1 MKKLIGLVLAF
12 ALSCAC
18 FSACAAGSG
27 QAIITLSDGESQ
39 LCSVTFSVGD
49 RIFPEDLE
57 KALALSGMRTE
68 AYFFDS
74 DLTQELNFP
83 YTVSR
88 DVTLYVQPRPIK
100 DTVTVTFWA
109 DGIQI
114 DSAEVSYGGS
124 LEKLPDIPQKEGF
137 DATWDTLDF
146 SNLTQELAVT
156 AVYTRRVLN
165 VTFVADGQTVATRQ
179 VSYGSPLTDIPAV
192 PEKEGHTGEWN
203 ITDFSEIKQDLT
215 VNAVYTANIL
225 TVTFVAGGQTVA
237 TRQIS
242 YGSPLTDIPDVP
254 EKEGHTGEWNVTDFS
269 EIKQDLTVNAVY
281 TANILTVTFV
291 AAGQTVATRQVLY
304 GSPLT
309 DIPAVPEKVGHTGA
323 WSVTDFSEIKQDLT
337 VNAVYTAKTMT
348 VTFVAAGQTV
358 ATRQVLYG
366 SPLTDIPAVP
376 EKVGHT
382 GAWSVTD
389 FSEIKQDLT
398 VNAVYTAKTMTV
410 TFVADGQTVAT
421 RQVSYGSTLT
431 DIPAVPEKE
440 GHTGEWNVTDFSEI
454 KQNLTVNAVYKIKTM
469 TVTFVADGQT
479 VATRQVSYGSPLT
492 DIPGVPEK
500 EGHTGIWNET
510 DFSEIRQDLTVNAVY
525 TAKTMTVTFVADG
538 QTVAT
543 RQVSYGST
551 LTDIPTVPEKEGHT
565 GEWNITDFSEIRQDL
580 TVQAVYRIIILKV
593 TYLDGSAETVIDVE
607 YGGLAPERAGS
618 GADFRCWM
626 TENGAAYDFSLPVTA
641 DLKLTAYYESQEIV
655 YDCENFSS
663 ALTFNGLLVLTYTG
677 SAEYVE
683 VPDSFTYEGETYPT
697 NRVVFTAESG
707 ANVKR
712 IRFLFDF
719 SKPFDAQYCPLL
731 EAVEL
736 IMAPATSGT
745 LENCTQLKELVL
757 LEGSVGLSVKL
768 LENLP
773 VERLILPSTVTE
785 LSVSEITY
793 FSVNELV
800 LNGVNCAIEYL
811 PSSLK
816 KLTIQGDS
824 AGLTLTG
831 NALKSCPELEEL
843 YLLADAVLPF
853 SQDDLPATVVRIFC
867 RSDQLHVYL
876 ERFPDC
882 EVTSA
887 D

>member
-1 MKKLIGLVLAF
+1 M
-12 ALSCAC
+12 
-18 FSACAAGSG
+18 
-27 QAIITLSDGESQ
+27 
-39 LCSVTFSVGD
+39 
-49 RIFPEDLE
+49 
-57 KALALSGMRTE
+57 
-68 AYFFDS
+68 
-74 DLTQELNFP
+74 
-83 YTVSR
+83 
-88 DVTLYVQPRPIK
+88 
-100 DTVTVTFWA
+100 
-109 DGIQI
+109 
-114 DSAEVSYGGS
+114 
-124 LEKLPDIPQKEGF
+124 
-137 DATWDTLDF
+137 
-146 SNLTQELAVT
+146 
-156 AVYTRRVLN
+156 
-165 VTFVADGQTVATRQ
+165 
-179 VSYGSPLTDIPAV
+179 
-192 PEKEGHTGEWN
+192 
-203 ITDFSEIKQDLT
+203 
-215 VNAVYTANIL
+215 
-225 TVTFVAGGQTVA
+225 
-237 TRQIS
+237 
-242 YGSPLTDIPDVP
+242 TDIPDVP
-254 EKEGHTGEWNVTDFS
+254 EKEGHTGEWN
-269 EIKQDLTVNAVY
+269 I
-281 TANILTVTFV
+281 
-291 AAGQTVATRQVLY
+291 
-304 GSPLT
+304 
-309 DIPAVPEKVGHTGA
+309 
-323 WSVTDFSEIKQDLT
+323 
-337 VNAVYTAKTMT
+337 
-348 VTFVAAGQTV
+348 
-358 ATRQVLYG
+358 
-366 SPLTDIPAVP
+366 
-376 EKVGHT
+376 
-382 GAWSVTD
+382 TD

-421 RQVSYGSTLT
+421 RQVSYGSPLT
-431 DIPAVPEKE
+431 DIPTIPEKE
-440 GHTGEWNVTDFSEI
+440 GHTGV
-454 KQNLTVNAVYKIKTM
+454 
-469 TVTFVADGQT
+469 
-479 VATRQVSYGSPLT
+479 
-492 DIPGVPEK
+492 
-500 EGHTGIWNET
+500 
-510 DFSEIRQDLTVNAVY
+510 
-525 TAKTMTVTFVADG
+525 
-538 QTVAT
+538 
-543 RQVSYGST
+543 
-551 LTDIPTVPEKEGHT
+551 
-565 GEWNITDFSEIRQDL
+565 WNITDFSEIRQDL
-580 TVQAVYRIIILKV
+580 TVQAVYRIIILEV

-626 TENGAAYDFSLPVTA
+626 TENGAAYDFSLPVTS

-655 YDCENFSS
+655 YDRENFSS

-707 ANVKR
+707 ANVRR

-853 SQDDLPATVVRIFC
+853 TQDDLPATVVRIFC

>member
-18 FSACAAGSG
+18 FSACATGSG

-68 AYFFDS
+68 AYFYDS

-156 AVYTRRVLN
+156 AVYTRRVLTVTFVADGQTIATRQVLYGSPLTDIPAVPEKEGHTGEWN
-165 VTFVADGQTVATRQ
+165 ETDFSEIKQNLTVDAVYTANILTVTFVADGQTVETRQVSYGSPLTDIPAVPEKEGHTGEWNETDFSEIRQDLTVQAVYTANTLTVTFVADGQTVATRQVSYGSPLTDIPAVPEKVGHTGVWSVTDFSEIKQDLTVQAVYTAKTMTVTFVADGQTVATRQ

-192 PEKEGHTGEWN
+192 PEKEGHTGEW
-203 ITDFSEIKQDLT
+203 
-215 VNAVYTANIL
+215 
-225 TVTFVAGGQTVA
+225 
-237 TRQIS
+237 
-242 YGSPLTDIPDVP
+242 
-254 EKEGHTGEWNVTDFS
+254 
-269 EIKQDLTVNAVY
+269 
-281 TANILTVTFV
+281 
-291 AAGQTVATRQVLY
+291 
-304 GSPLT
+304 
-309 DIPAVPEKVGHTGA
+309 
-323 WSVTDFSEIKQDLT
+323 SV
-337 VNAVYTAKTMT
+337 
-348 VTFVAAGQTV
+348 
-358 ATRQVLYG
+358 
-366 SPLTDIPAVP
+366 
-376 EKVGHT
+376 
-382 GAWSVTD
+382 
-389 FSEIKQDLT
+389 
-398 VNAVYTAKTMTV
+398 
-410 TFVADGQTVAT
+410 
-421 RQVSYGSTLT
+421 
-431 DIPAVPEKE
+431 
-440 GHTGEWNVTDFSEI
+440 
-454 KQNLTVNAVYKIKTM
+454 
-469 TVTFVADGQT
+469 
-479 VATRQVSYGSPLT
+479 
-492 DIPGVPEK
+492 
-500 EGHTGIWNET
+500 
-510 DFSEIRQDLTVNAVY
+510 
-525 TAKTMTVTFVADG
+525 
-538 QTVAT
+538 
-543 RQVSYGST
+543 
-551 LTDIPTVPEKEGHT
+551 
-565 GEWNITDFSEIRQDL
+565 TDFSEIRQDL
-580 TVQAVYRIIILKV
+580 TVQAVYTVIILKV

-626 TENGAAYDFSLPVTA
+626 TENGAAYDFSLPVTS

-655 YDCENFSS
+655 YDRENFSS

-707 ANVKR
+707 ANVRR

-853 SQDDLPATVVRIFC
+853 TQDDLPATVVRIFC

>member
-1 MKKLIGLVLAF
+1 M
-12 ALSCAC
+12 
-18 FSACAAGSG
+18 
-27 QAIITLSDGESQ
+27 
-39 LCSVTFSVGD
+39 
-49 RIFPEDLE
+49 
-57 KALALSGMRTE
+57 
-68 AYFFDS
+68 
-74 DLTQELNFP
+74 
-83 YTVSR
+83 
-88 DVTLYVQPRPIK
+88 
-100 DTVTVTFWA
+100 
-109 DGIQI
+109 
-114 DSAEVSYGGS
+114 
-124 LEKLPDIPQKEGF
+124 
-137 DATWDTLDF
+137 
-146 SNLTQELAVT
+146 
-156 AVYTRRVLN
+156 
-165 VTFVADGQTVATRQ
+165 TFVADGQTIATRQ

-215 VNAVYTANIL
+215 VNAVYTAKTM
-225 TVTFVAGGQTVA
+225 TVTFVADGQTVA

-242 YGSPLTDIPDVP
+242 YGSPLTDIPAVP
-254 EKEGHTGEWNVTDFS
+254 EKEGHTGEWNETDLS
-269 EIKQDLTVNAVY
+269 EIKQNLTVNAVY

-291 AAGQTVATRQVLY
+291 A
-304 GSPLT
+304 
-309 DIPAVPEKVGHTGA
+309 
-323 WSVTDFSEIKQDLT
+323 
-337 VNAVYTAKTMT
+337 
-348 VTFVAAGQTV
+348 
-358 ATRQVLYG
+358 
-366 SPLTDIPAVP
+366 
-376 EKVGHT
+376 
-382 GAWSVTD
+382 
-389 FSEIKQDLT
+389 
-398 VNAVYTAKTMTV
+398 
-410 TFVADGQTVAT
+410 DGQTVAT
-421 RQVSYGSTLT
+421 RQISYGSSLT
-431 DIPAVPEKE
+431 DV
-440 GHTGEWNVTDFSEI
+440 
-454 KQNLTVNAVYKIKTM
+454 
-469 TVTFVADGQT
+469 
-479 VATRQVSYGSPLT
+479 
-492 DIPGVPEK
+492 PGVPEK
-500 EGHTGIWNET
+500 EGHTGIWNE
-510 DFSEIRQDLTVNAVY
+510 
-525 TAKTMTVTFVADG
+525 
-538 QTVAT
+538 
-543 RQVSYGST
+543 
-551 LTDIPTVPEKEGHT
+551 
-565 GEWNITDFSEIRQDL
+565 TDFSEIRQDL

-707 ANVKR
+707 ANVRR

-731 EAVEL
+731 EVVEL
-736 IMAPATSGT
+736 IMAPAASGT

-843 YLLADAVLPF
+843 YLLADAVLPIA
-853 SQDDLPATVVRIFC
+853 QDDLPATVVRIFC